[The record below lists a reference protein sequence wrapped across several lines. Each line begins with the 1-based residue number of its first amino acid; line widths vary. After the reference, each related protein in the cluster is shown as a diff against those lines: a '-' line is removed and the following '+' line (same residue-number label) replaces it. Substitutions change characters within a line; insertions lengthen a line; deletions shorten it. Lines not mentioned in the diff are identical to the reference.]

1 MESDLQKNEELK
13 KDMKIIRDTV
23 AKCRSDGKDNINA
36 IEERTKATKA
46 MEVANASK
54 DEVDEMAAKIADEH
68 AKKAESAAAFEI
80 EMHIM
85 TELPELYE
93 QYPFL
98 IKRLSKSIDD
108 SYLDKFLKGIEEVA
122 KGEKSLAA
130 VELNFGLE
138 LKKTFIDSV
147 LDKKK

>member
-1 MESDLQKNEELK
+1 MESDLQKIQELQ

-23 AKCRSDGKDNINA
+23 AKCRIEGKDNINA
-36 IEERTKATKA
+36 IEERTKASKA
-46 MEVANASK
+46 MAVANASK
-54 DEVDEMAAKIADEH
+54 DVVAEMAAKIADEN
-68 AKKAESAAAFEI
+68 AKKAEAAAAFEI

-98 IKRLSKSIDD
+98 IKRLSKSTDD
-108 SYLDKFLKGIEEVA
+108 SYLDKFLKAIVEVSN
-122 KGEKSLAA
+122 GEKSLAS
-130 VELNFGLE
+130 VELNLGLE